1 MPPVI
6 ADDKVV
12 RALLVEDEAPQ
23 RQALLALI
31 AAQWPALSITVCE
44 DGIAA
49 LEAIA
54 TGSFEIA
61 FLDIRLPGVDGLR
74 VARALPAT
82 TQIVFTTAY
91 DQHAIA
97 AFEAGAI
104 DYLLK
109 PITEDR
115 LARTLQRVQERLAQ
129 VPPPVATGLDALL
142 AIKQREA
149 KAPLRWISASV
160 GDSVRLIG
168 IDDVFGFQAKDKYTR
183 VLSLGGEAVIRLSL
197 RDLLEQLDP
206 DAFWQV
212 HRSLIVRVAA
222 IDRAQKDDLG
232 NWRLRLRG
240 LDEWFP
246 VSQAFAGKFRGM

>member
-1 MPPVI
+1 MSKDPAEP
-6 ADDKVV
+6 A
-12 RALLVEDEAPQ
+12 RLSALLVEDEAPQ
-23 RQALLALI
+23 RAALQALLE
-31 AAQWPALSITVCE
+31 QCWPELELCVCE
-44 DGIAA
+44 DGISA

-54 TGSFEIA
+54 TGSFQLA

-74 VARALPAT
+74 VARALPAR

-97 AFEAGAI
+97 AFETGAI

-115 LARTLQRVQERLAQ
+115 LRKTIERLKERLAT
-129 VPPPVATGLDALL
+129 VTPVEVALDALQEWKL
-142 AIKQREA
+142 RDA

-168 IDDVFGFQAKDKYTR
+168 IDEVFGFQAKDKYTR
-183 VLSLGGEAVIRLSL
+183 VLSQSGEAVIRLSL
-197 RDLLEQLDP
+197 KELLEQLDP
-206 DAFWQV
+206 ELFWQV
-212 HRSLIVRVAA
+212 HRSLIVRVTA
-222 IDRAQKDDLG
+222 IDRAQKDELG

-240 LDEWFP
+240 LEEWFP

>member
-1 MPPVI
+1 MPPTT
-6 ADDKVV
+6 DDQEL

-23 RQALLALI
+23 RQALMSLL
-31 AAQWPALSITVCE
+31 AAQWPTLSITVCE

-54 TGSFEIA
+54 TGSFHIA
-61 FLDIRLPGVDGLR
+61 FLDIRLPGADGLR
-74 VARALPAT
+74 VARALPAS

-97 AFEAGAI
+97 AFEAGAL

-115 LARTLQRVQERLAQ
+115 LARTVLRIRERLAQ
-129 VPPPVATGLDALL
+129 VPPPMVNGIDALQAL
-142 AIKQREA
+142 RQRDA

-168 IDDVFGFQAKDKYTR
+168 IDEVFGFQAKDKYTR
-183 VLSLGGEAVIRLSL
+183 VLTHGGEAIIRLSL
-197 RDLLEQLDP
+197 RELLDQLDP

-222 IDRAQKDDLG
+222 IDRAQKDELG